1 MSYSILVVDDS
12 AISRKVISK
21 GISMTGLDLGEIHEA
36 EDGIE
41 ALRVLG
47 EQWVDIV
54 FADLNM
60 PRMDGVQLIEKMAE
74 DNLLESTPVIVI
86 TSDRNQQRLAELKE
100 RGVRALINK
109 PFRPEELREVMTRV
123 LGEGNGGGHGS

>member
-12 AISRKVISK
+12 AVTRKVISK

-36 EDGIE
+36 EDGIQ
-41 ALRVLG
+41 ALQVLD

-60 PRMDGVQLIEKMAE
+60 PRMDGVELIKKMAE

-86 TSDRNQQRLAELKE
+86 TSDRNQPRLAELRE
-100 RGVRALINK
+100 RGVRALLNK

-123 LGEGNGGGHGS
+123 LGDEKGGGNGS